1 LTCFLLV
8 INNLIRSTSGIKM
21 NQKWIVIEV
30 SSESSGDNQNKS
42 MNCATAIV
50 QRERANELER
60 ASLNDDDNDT

>member
-1 LTCFLLV
+1 
-8 INNLIRSTSGIKM
+8 M

-42 MNCATAIV
+42 MNCTTAIV

-60 ASLNDDDNDT
+60 ASLNDNDT